1 MFRGIRKRAG
11 IALLSGLA
19 LGVAATT
26 IATAPAEA
34 KNKFIFANSSAYDTM
49 DPQALFDVG
58 RVAYRLNL
66 YDGLMRWLDNP
77 PELNLWLAE
86 SYEVSPDGMK
96 YVFKLRSGA
105 KFHDGSN
112 VEAKDVVYSIERI
125 LALKK
130 GAASLFLKVI
140 KPGSTKAIDN
150 RTVAFNLVKPSA
162 IFLATV
168 PEIHILNADLVKKNE
183 TGGDWGSAWLSK
195 NDAGSG
201 SFKLKRY
208 DPAKGFLA
216 ERFVDHFYGWGDK
229 YLDEIEFRTVVEINS
244 RVLGLMKGDFH
255 GADGYMP
262 QDQIKRLAK
271 SPNVNVMDQE
281 SMRIF
286 YFIIHNARA
295 PMNDVNFRKA
305 LSYAFDYDGFIDNI
319 LSGSV
324 ARNPSPLPNNIWGA
338 PKDAKGYT
346 FDLKKAKE
354 YLDKVKKPIRE
365 ITIGALA
372 GYGQTEQAAVLLQ
385 NAMTKLGL
393 KSKIV
398 AEPWPVASGK
408 MRKEDQM
415 YDLLPLWKSTYYADP
430 NNWVGEMYYSPNI
443 GSRNNSWYK
452 DKDVDGWITEALAS
466 TDKKVRSANYTKA
479 ANKVLDDAAGIFVY
493 NTKWFGPYNSK
504 VKGVRFSPIGNAQE
518 MRWVYFDK

>member
-1 MFRGIRKRAG
+1 MPK
-11 IALLSGLA
+11 LS
-19 LGVAATT
+19 
-26 IATAPAEA
+26 
-34 KNKFIFANSSAYDTM
+34 
-49 DPQALFDVG
+49 
-58 RVAYRLNL
+58 
-66 YDGLMRWLDNP
+66 
-77 PELNLWLAE
+77 
-86 SYEVSPDGMK
+86 
-96 YVFKLRSGA
+96 
-105 KFHDGSN
+105 
-112 VEAKDVVYSIERI
+112 KDV
-125 LALKK
+125 
-130 GAASLFLKVI
+130 
-140 KPGSTKAIDN
+140 
-150 RTVAFNLVKPSA
+150 
-162 IFLATV
+162 
-168 PEIHILNADLVKKNE
+168 
-183 TGGDWGSAWLSK
+183 
-195 NDAGSG
+195 
-201 SFKLKRY
+201 
-208 DPAKGFLA
+208 
-216 ERFVDHFYGWGDK
+216 
-229 YLDEIEFRTVVEINS
+229 
-244 RVLGLMKGDFH
+244 
-255 GADGYMP
+255 
-262 QDQIKRLAK
+262 
-271 SPNVNVMDQE
+271 
-281 SMRIF
+281 
-286 YFIIHNARA
+286 
-295 PMNDVNFRKA
+295 
-305 LSYAFDYDGFIDNI
+305 
-319 LSGSV
+319 
-324 ARNPSPLPNNIWGA
+324 A

-466 TDKKVRSANYTKA
+466 TDKKVRSANYSKA